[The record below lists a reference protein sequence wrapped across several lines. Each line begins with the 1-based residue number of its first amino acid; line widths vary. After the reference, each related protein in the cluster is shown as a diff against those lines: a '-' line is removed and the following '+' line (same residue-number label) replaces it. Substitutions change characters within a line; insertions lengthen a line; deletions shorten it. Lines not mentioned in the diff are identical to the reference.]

1 MKLKLFLGVVIAT
14 AMTTPVFAQFGFQI
28 VWDPRTMA
36 QVVQDIQQARKAY
49 ALEQQIHAFIS
60 NPGSWRYLL
69 QAEAMQ
75 MGRMAGIPPNLLNA
89 SDLLLLSQSRQSAI
103 EALNRA
109 ATIGNVT
116 NENATLGSLLGIQA
130 AQAAVQ
136 QRQIQAQIDS
146 DTQVDTYLRR
156 GTGIG
161 PQAAKIAAWEVK

>member
-1 MKLKLFLGVVIAT
+1 MKIKLFFGVVIMA
-14 AMTTPVFAQFGFQI
+14 AMTTPMFAQFGFSV

-49 ALEQQIHAFIS
+49 ALEQQIHAFIR
-60 NPGSWRYLL
+60 NPGAWRFLM
-69 QAEAMQ
+69 QSEAMQ

-89 SDLLLLSQSRQSAI
+89 SDVLLLSQSRQSAI

-109 ATIGNVT
+109 ASIGNVT

-130 AQAAVQ
+130 AQVAVE
-136 QRQIQAQIDS
+136 QRKIQAQIDS
-146 DTQVDTYLRR
+146 DTQVDAYLRR